1 MQNVILQ
8 PAEIRLSGWI
18 PLVWKQNYERAFT
31 NDILRPGPEPNG
43 TAQETT
49 QVRRTY
55 EAAAGRK
62 EFTI

>member
-8 PAEIRLSGWI
+8 PTEIRLSGWI
-18 PLVWKQNYERAFT
+18 LFFRKQNYGRAFT
-31 NDILRPGPEPNG
+31 KDFLRSGSKSTG
-43 TAQETT
+43 TAQETV
-49 QVRRTY
+49 QVRRTF